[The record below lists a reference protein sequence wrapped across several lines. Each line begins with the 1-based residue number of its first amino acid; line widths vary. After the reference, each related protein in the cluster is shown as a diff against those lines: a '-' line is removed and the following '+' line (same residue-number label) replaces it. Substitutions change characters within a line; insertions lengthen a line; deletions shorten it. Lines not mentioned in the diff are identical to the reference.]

1 MKFIIFFVL
10 LFVISCSNIDKSS
23 KDDFLDID
31 INKELSFNEYKKII
45 QKKSMSKK
53 FPDINEQ

>member
-10 LFVISCSNIDKSS
+10 LFLISCSNLDKSN
-23 KDDFLDID
+23 KDDFLDVD

-45 QKKSMSKK
+45 QNKSMSKK
-53 FPDINEQ
+53 FPDINE

>member
-23 KDDFLDID
+23 KDDFLGVD

-45 QKKSMSKK
+45 QKKSMLKK
-53 FPDINEQ
+53 FPDINE

>member
-1 MKFIIFFVL
+1 MKFIFFFVL

-23 KDDFLDID
+23 KDDFLDVD
-31 INKELSFNEYKKII
+31 INKEISFNEYKKII

-53 FPDINEQ
+53 FPDINE

>member
-10 LFVISCSNIDKSS
+10 LFAISCSYIDKSN
-23 KDDFLDID
+23 KDDFLDVD
-31 INKELSFNEYKKII
+31 INKELSFNEYKNII

-53 FPDINEQ
+53 FPDINE

>member
-53 FPDINEQ
+53 FPDINE

>member
-10 LFVISCSNIDKSS
+10 LFIISCSNIDKSS
-23 KDDFLDID
+23 KDDFLDVD

-45 QKKSMSKK
+45 QKKSISKK
-53 FPDINEQ
+53 FPDINE

>member
-31 INKELSFNEYKKII
+31 INKELSFNEYKNII

-53 FPDINEQ
+53 FPDINE

>member
-10 LFVISCSNIDKSS
+10 LFVISCSNIDKSN
-23 KDDFLDID
+23 KDDFLDVD
-31 INKELSFNEYKKII
+31 INKELSFNEYKNII

-53 FPDINEQ
+53 FPDINE

>member
-1 MKFIIFFVL
+1 MKFIFFFVL

-23 KDDFLDID
+23 KDDFLDVD

-53 FPDINEQ
+53 FPDINE

>member
-10 LFVISCSNIDKSS
+10 LFAISCSYIDKSN
-23 KDDFLDID
+23 KDDFLDVD

-45 QKKSMSKK
+45 QKKGMLKE
-53 FPDINEQ
+53 FPDINE

>member
-23 KDDFLDID
+23 KDDFLDVD
-31 INKELSFNEYKKII
+31 INKELSFNEYKNII

-53 FPDINEQ
+53 FPDINE

>member
-1 MKFIIFFVL
+1 MKLIIFFVL

-23 KDDFLDID
+23 KDDFLDVD
-31 INKELSFNEYKKII
+31 INKELSFNEYKNLI

-53 FPDINEQ
+53 FPDINE

>member
-23 KDDFLDID
+23 KDDFLDVD
-31 INKELSFNEYKKII
+31 INKELSFNEYKNLI

-53 FPDINEQ
+53 FPDINE

>member
-1 MKFIIFFVL
+1 MKLIIFFVL
-10 LFVISCSNIDKSS
+10 LFAISCSYIDKSN

-31 INKELSFNEYKKII
+31 INKELSFNEYKNII

-53 FPDINEQ
+53 FPDINE

>member
-1 MKFIIFFVL
+1 MKLIIFFVL

-23 KDDFLDID
+23 KDDFLDVD
-31 INKELSFNEYKKII
+31 INKELSFNEYKNII

-53 FPDINEQ
+53 FPDINE

>member
-1 MKFIIFFVL
+1 MKLIIFFVL
-10 LFVISCSNIDKSS
+10 LFVISCSNIDKSN
-23 KDDFLDID
+23 KDDFLDVD

-53 FPDINEQ
+53 FPDINE

>member
-1 MKFIIFFVL
+1 MKFIIFFLL
-10 LFVISCSNIDKSS
+10 LFTISCSNLDKSN
-23 KDDFLDID
+23 KHDFIDVD

-53 FPDINEQ
+53 FPDINE

>member
-23 KDDFLDID
+23 KDYFLRVD

-45 QKKSMSKK
+45 QKKSMLKK
-53 FPDINEQ
+53 FPDINE

>member
-1 MKFIIFFVL
+1 MKLIIFFVL
-10 LFVISCSNIDKSS
+10 LFAISCSNIDKSS

-53 FPDINEQ
+53 FPDINE

>member
-23 KDDFLDID
+23 KDDFLSVD

-53 FPDINEQ
+53 FPDINE

>member
-10 LFVISCSNIDKSS
+10 LFAISCSNIDKSS
-23 KDDFLDID
+23 KDDFLDVD

-53 FPDINEQ
+53 FPDINE

>member
-23 KDDFLDID
+23 KDDFLDVD
-31 INKELSFNEYKKII
+31 INKELSFNEYKNII
-45 QKKSMSKK
+45 QKNSMSKK
-53 FPDINEQ
+53 FPDINE

>member
-45 QKKSMSKK
+45 QNKSMSKK
-53 FPDINEQ
+53 FPDINE

>member
-10 LFVISCSNIDKSS
+10 LFVISCSNIDKSN
-23 KDDFLDID
+23 KDDFLDVD

-53 FPDINEQ
+53 FPDINE

>member
-10 LFVISCSNIDKSS
+10 LFVISCSNLDKSN
-23 KDDFLDID
+23 KDDFLDVD

-45 QKKSMSKK
+45 QNKSMSKK
-53 FPDINEQ
+53 FPDINE

>member
-23 KDDFLDID
+23 KDDFLDVD

-53 FPDINEQ
+53 FPDINE

>member
-10 LFVISCSNIDKSS
+10 LFLISCSNLDKSN
-23 KDDFLDID
+23 KDDFPAVD

-45 QKKSMSKK
+45 QNKSMSKK
-53 FPDINEQ
+53 FPDINE